1 MSIITQSVVKFTSS
15 DGREYSGR
23 AKIGFTLTVEFGIRI
38 HPFSDPEKDPTSWSY
53 TTYLG
58 ISSKEFRRGYPT
70 NTSVQDFGSYLKL
83 KDDVGYCYQIE
94 ADREVIEHLLQE
106 CEENEVPL
114 IKE

>member
-1 MSIITQSVVKFTSS
+1 MSLITQSIVTFTSS

-23 AKIGFTLTVEFGIRI
+23 AQIGFTLTGEFGIRI
-38 HPFSDPEKDPTSWSY
+38 HSVLDPKKYPTSWSY
-53 TTYLG
+53 ATSLS

-70 NTSVQDFGSYLKL
+70 KTNVQDLGSYLKMQ
-83 KDDVGYCYQIE
+83 DDAGYCYQIK